1 MDARRYFVDRDA
13 AVFLD
18 EQFDAEH
25 AHVIERYGDRT
36 RDRDPLPLPA
46 GQLHAALSHFRCQP
60 IRQPGD
66 EIRQRGVT
74 IARTGQAVL
83 EAQLAAWTV
92 AITELSKEPFFAK
105 VVASQKAWVKRTL
118 PYLQINNMSSGELA
132 AAYRHFFGV

>member
-1 MDARRYFVDRDA
+1 MLSSV
-13 AVFLD
+13 
-18 EQFDAEH
+18 
-25 AHVIERYGDRT
+25 GT
-36 RDRDPLPLPA
+36 KPA
-46 GQLHAALSHFRCQP
+46 GVDFYASTMKVQIALLHEGDLLGFLHDLRESGNAYYAVRRCA
-60 IRQPGD
+60 
-66 EIRQRGVT
+66 